1 MSYVGE
7 EKARLRR
14 QLTTESIALAMEGR
28 WEEAVTANREI
39 IAVYPTDVDA
49 FNRLGRALMEL
60 GQYGDARE
68 AYSHALELEPSNS
81 IAKKNLDRLSHLK
94 EAPASTERHKVAP
107 HLFVEEIGRAGVV
120 RLVQLA
126 PKEILARMVAGAAVN
141 LRPNGQALL
150 VESPRGEYLGQVEPK
165 HAPRLLRLIGGGNKY
180 EAAITN
186 LDEGGVK
193 VIIREIFQHPSQVGR
208 LSFPVKD
215 AGSFRPYVK
224 GSVLKHELEEIPEE
238 GEEEE
243 LTLEESGYSLEWEG
257 EAIAEEPPIDEEV
270 PGEGPELLDEG

>member
-1 MSYVGE
+1 MNYVGE

-14 QLTTESIALAMEGR
+14 QLTTEAIALAMEGR

-39 IAVYPTDVDA
+39 LAVYPTDVDA
-49 FNRLGRALMEL
+49 CNRLGRAFMEL
-60 GQYGDARE
+60 GQYNEARE
-68 AYSHALELEPSNS
+68 SYRRALELEPSNS
-81 IAKKNLDRLSHLK
+81 IAKKNLERLSHLK
-94 EAPASTERHKVAP
+94 EAPVSKERHKVAP

-120 RLVQLA
+120 RLIQLA
-126 PKEILARMVAGAAVN
+126 PKEILARMVAGAPVN
-141 LRPNGQALL
+141 LRINGQTLL
-150 VESPRGEYLGQVEPK
+150 VESPSGEYLGQVEPK
-165 HAPRLLRLIGGGNKY
+165 HANRLLRLMVGGNKY

-186 LDEGGVK
+186 LDEGGVR

-215 AGSFRPYVK
+215 AGSVRPYVK
-224 GSVLKHELEEIPEE
+224 GSMLKHELEETSEN

-257 EAIAEEPPIDEEV
+257 AAVPEEPPIDEEV
-270 PGEGPELLDEG
+270 VGEGPEISDDL

>member
-1 MSYVGE
+1 
-7 EKARLRR
+7 LRR
-14 QLTTESIALAMEGR
+14 QLTTEAIALAMEGR

-49 FNRLGRALMEL
+49 CNRLGRALMEL
-60 GQYGDARE
+60 GQYDE
-68 AYSHALELEPSNS
+68 AKESYRRTLELESSNS
-81 IAKKNLDRLSHLK
+81 IAKRNLERLSHLK
-94 EAPASTERHKVAP
+94 EAPASKEHHKVAP

-120 RLVQLA
+120 KLIQLA

-141 LRPNGQALL
+141 LRTNGQTLL
-150 VESPRGEYLGQVEPK
+150 VESQSGEYLGQVELK
-165 HAPRLLRLIGGGNKY
+165 HAYRLLRLMAGGNKY

-224 GSVLKHELEEIPEE
+224 GSMLRHELEETPED

-257 EAIAEEPPIDEEV
+257 EVVAEEPPIDVEAM
-270 PGEGPELLDEG
+270 GEGPEQLEES